1 MSSCAQRA
9 RCKSA
14 ARCVRARACA
24 RTRTCANGAR
34 KRQCRQPYIYIY
46 ARAHKY
52 CAYSSARSA
61 SATSSTRRAQARGV
75 LKQAISARGQSGRA
89 RLSMRN
95 RVFAPRRSRTGS
107 HARAH
112 AQRGSGPA
120 SRRRAA
126 PAPRTPHRVDVVAA
140 GDAAVPADIK
150 VEGLPLRAEAGVGP
164 SARRA
169 AERREVP
176 APRGAGLVHELVAAL
191 IRREAEAL
199 ELRKRRARQQ
209 REQQQRAGGE
219 RHTVARPVPKLPL
232 LRRRPPSRTS
242 PKPTQARAERGE
254 DQTRVRGAA

>member
-9 RCKSA
+9 RCNGA
-14 ARCVRARACA
+14 ARCVRACACA

-150 VEGLPLRAEAGVGP
+150 VEGLSLRAEAGVGP

-209 REQQQRAGGE
+209 REQQQRAGRE
-219 RHTVARPVPKLPL
+219 RHTVARPSSPSPPPASTKSHFARTHASESRA
-232 LRRRPPSRTS
+232 RRRPDPS
-242 PKPTQARAERGE
+242 
-254 DQTRVRGAA
+254 